1 MPIGGLKEK
10 TMAAYKYGMKTV
22 IIPKEN
28 LPDLDEIDPKVRES
42 LDFVAVERIEEAL
55 PIAFADDGYIKK
67 TENRKRKH
75 FSETKRATSE
85 PPILREEEK
94 MNFNNAV
101 FEMSGGLARQLPNRP
116 SRGCFFGKVKCGKS
130 SLLNKIL

>member
-1 MPIGGLKEK
+1 MPSEVLREK

-55 PIAFADDGYIKK
+55 PIAFADDGYIKDR
-67 TENRKRKH
+67 NRKRKH
-75 FSETKRATSE
+75 FSRKRKERRAS
-85 PPILREEEK
+85 
-94 MNFNNAV
+94 
-101 FEMSGGLARQLPNRP
+101 RQ
-116 SRGCFFGKVKCGKS
+116 FA
-130 SLLNKIL
+130 